1 MDPVTVWLG
10 QQAAGAVFALAKDIL
25 LQRLGLSPS
34 PSAAST
40 MKPLLDEYF
49 QGLRARLDE
58 DRIAKLRGAF
68 SMLKDASK
76 SVALQSQLFLAVR
89 DFQEIVGIP
98 QQGATGGRPNAELR
112 CMAFV
117 GLAASY
123 IKLVPGER
131 ALIAAKMVEA
141 VRADATTAKQ
151 WLGEELVREILA
163 RLPAP
168 PSTLNSGQRPSPPL
182 ASQASIL
189 LLRRID
195 GPPQIKIGLHY
206 GARIPYLVP
215 EPSFRIHLDGKKIG
229 TIAISE
235 HSWMSGWMPGGEK
248 SSPFAIQA
256 GHHNLFLSVDWLKS
270 PTTFL
275 NVGRLPTPTLPF
287 DIAPGETVTFLCQYA
302 WKKPMIQLLKL

>member
-1 MDPVTVWLG
+1 MPEPVTLTIAGWLV
-10 QQAAGAVFALAKDIL
+10 QPAASQLFALAKDIL
-25 LQRLGLSPS
+25 SQKLVLTPS
-34 PSAAST
+34 
-40 MKPLLDEYF
+40 LDEYF
-49 QGLRARLDE
+49 QRLRARLDE

-68 SMLKDASK
+68 SMLKDGSQSA
-76 SVALQSQLFLAVR
+76 ALQPQLFLAVR

-98 QQGATGGRPNAELR
+98 QQGTTGGRPNAELR

-117 GLAASY
+117 GIAASY
-123 IKLVPGER
+123 LKLVPDEQAR
-131 ALIAAKMVEA
+131 IAANMVEA

-168 PSTLNSGQRPSPPL
+168 SSTLNSGQRPSPPL
-182 ASQASIL
+182 VSQPSIL
-189 LLRRID
+189 LLRRMS

-215 EPSFRIHLDGKKIG
+215 EPSFRIHLDGKKVG

-235 HSWMSGWMPGGEK
+235 HSWMYGWSSGGEK

-275 NVGRLPTPTLPF
+275 NLGGLKTPTLPF
-287 DIAPGETVTFLCQYA
+287 DIAPGETVTFLCEYA
-302 WKKPMIQLLKL
+302 WEKPMIQLLKL